1 VASEAARPSAP
12 RTLSLWHWPEITP
25 SIGCTWATG
34 VLLQAARASRRRRWR
49 WHVSWK
55 AFLVWLRAGCDG
67 ARGGGMNAVHIV
79 DTARSLPPTAWVETL
94 QERRMPP
101 RYCGACRPLAGN
113 PIPPEETCMATT
125 RKPRPPQ
132 SLAQGA
138 QRQHRDQTAAD
149 PDRPRVV
156 KTATRKAAASDPRAA
171 RVAARQRRLQDQEK
185 AKDARAAKKATKK
198 TATQAGARRQP
209 EAMPAQQLAKPGH
222 EHELELAPRFLA
234 PDYTGSGKLQGMR
247 AIVTGGDSGIG
258 RAVAVLFAREGADV
272 AVLHLDEAEDADI
285 TRQHV
290 EREGGRCVVIAG
302 DVRDPRFC
310 NKAVK
315 QVAKAFGGI
324 DILVNNAAFQLHCER
339 LEDLEDAHLQET
351 LQTNIGGYIQM
362 ARAVLPHLGEGA
374 SIINTGSETGI
385 FGSKAL
391 IDYSATKGAIHAFT
405 KALASQLLPRGIRV
419 NCVAPG
425 PVWTPLNPADKQA
438 EDVAEFGK
446 DSDMGRPAQP
456 EELSPAYVFLA
467 SPVCASYISGVILPV
482 MGGPRG

>member
-1 VASEAARPSAP
+1 
-12 RTLSLWHWPEITP
+12 
-25 SIGCTWATG
+25 
-34 VLLQAARASRRRRWR
+34 
-49 WHVSWK
+49 
-55 AFLVWLRAGCDG
+55 
-67 ARGGGMNAVHIV
+67 
-79 DTARSLPPTAWVETL
+79 
-94 QERRMPP
+94 
-101 RYCGACRPLAGN
+101 
-113 PIPPEETCMATT
+113 MATAKKT
-125 RKPRPPQ
+125 RKRTTP
-132 SLAQGA
+132 
-138 QRQHRDQTAAD
+138 AATSAE
-149 PDRPRVV
+149 PKATRTRIPVV
-156 KTATRKAAASDPRAA
+156 KTATRKAAATDPRAA

-185 AKDARAAKKATKK
+185 AKDARAAAKKASKKATKK
-198 TATQAGARRQP
+198 ATQAGSRKQP
-209 EAMPAQQLAKPGH
+209 ETMPAQHIAKPGN
-222 EHELELAPRFLA
+222 EHELDLAPRFLA
-234 PDYTGSGKLQGMR
+234 PDYVGSGKLKGKR
-247 AIVTGGDSGIG
+247 AIITGADSGIG

-272 AVLHLDEAEDADI
+272 AVLHLDEAEDAEV

-290 EREGGRCVVIAG
+290 DAEGTRCVVIAG

-339 LEDLEDAHLQET
+339 LEDLEDEHLQET

-362 ARAVLPHLGEGA
+362 ARAVLPHLEEGDC
-374 SIINTGSETGI
+374 IINTGSETGL

-391 IDYSATKGAIHAFT
+391 IDYSSTKGAIHAFT

-419 NCVAPG
+419 NAVAPG

-438 EDVAEFGK
+438 PDVAEFGK

-467 SPVCASYISGVILPV
+467 SPITASYISGVILPV